1 MKSIKVIAPGTAAN
15 VGPGFDVFAIA
26 LKQPYDILE
35 VEVKE
40 NGGIE
45 LEVSGYSVPTEP
57 RKNTGGYV
65 ALRMIESFKIKDG
78 LRIKLQKNIP
88 PAMGIG
94 SSASSAAGVAYCINK
109 LFDLNLPI
117 DALIQFASYGEIV
130 SAGDAH
136 ADNVAA
142 VIQGGFSIVVSRE
155 PLHVT
160 HLEPPEDMGIVIA
173 TPNIEKGSTKLSRE
187 AVPRELPI
195 INLRD
200 NVGHAS
206 LLAIGMALKNLEY
219 IKLGMND
226 VVVEPA
232 RVRYGIFRE
241 FSKLKKLGQELNAG
255 ISGSGAGP
263 SILGIIEKERREEL
277 AKGMKEIF
285 ENAGYHCDLYITEAG
300 EGIRESLMSTSFS
313 KEAR

>member
-1 MKSIKVIAPGTAAN
+1 MKSVKVIAPATAAN
-15 VGPGFDVFAIA
+15 MGPGFDVFAIA
-26 LKQPYDILE
+26 LKQPFDIVE

-40 NGGIE
+40 EPNIE
-45 LEVSGYSVPTEP
+45 IEVSGYSVPTEP

-65 ALRMIESFKIKDG
+65 AMRMLEGFRIKEG
-78 LRIKLQKNIP
+78 VRIKLQKNIP

-94 SSASSAAGVAYCINK
+94 SSAASAGGVAYCVNK
-109 LFDLNLPI
+109 LFNLNLPT
-117 DALIQFASYGEIV
+117 DDLIQYASYGEII

-136 ADNVAA
+136 ADNVSA
-142 VIQGGFSIVVSRE
+142 VIQGGFSIVISRE
-155 PLHVT
+155 PLHVA
-160 HLEPPEDMGIVIA
+160 HLEPPENMGVVIA
-173 TPNIEKGSTKLSRE
+173 TPDIEKGSTKLSRE

-195 INLRD
+195 INLRE

-206 LLAIGMALKNLEY
+206 LLAIGMTLKNLDY

-277 AKGMKEIF
+277 AKGMKGIF
-285 ENAGYHCDLYITEAG
+285 ENAGYHCDLFITEAG
-300 EGIRESLMSTSFS
+300 EGVREV
-313 KEAR
+313 

>member
-15 VGPGFDVFAIA
+15 VGAGYDVFAIA
-26 LKQPYDILE
+26 LKQPHDIVE

-40 NGGIE
+40 EPGIE
-45 LEVSGYSVPTEP
+45 ITVSGHSVPTEP

-65 ALRMIESFKIKDG
+65 AMRMIENFKIKEG
-78 LRIKLQKNIP
+78 LKIKCQKNIP

-94 SSASSAAGVAYCINK
+94 SSAATAAGVAYCVNK
-109 LFDLNLPI
+109 LFDLNLPT
-117 DALIQFASYGEIV
+117 DDLIQYASYGEII
-130 SAGDAH
+130 SAGDPH

-142 VIQGGFSIVVSRE
+142 AIQGGFSVVISRE
-155 PLHVT
+155 PLHVI
-160 HLEPPEDMGIVIA
+160 HLDPPENMGIVIA

-195 INLRD
+195 ISLRE

-206 LLAIGMALKNLEY
+206 LLAIGMALKNLDY
-219 IKLGMND
+219 IKKGMED
-226 VVVEPA
+226 AVVEPA

-241 FSKLKKLGQELNAG
+241 FSKLKRLSHELGAG

-285 ENAGYHCDLYITEAG
+285 ENAGYHCDVYITEAG
-300 EGIRESLMSTSFS
+300 EGVREV
-313 KEAR
+313 

>member
-1 MKSIKVIAPGTAAN
+1 MKSIKVIVPSTSAN

-26 LKQPYDILE
+26 LKQPFDIVE

-40 NGGIE
+40 EPGIE
-45 LEVSGYSVPTEP
+45 IEVSGHSVPTEP

-65 ALRMIESFKIKDG
+65 AIRMLESFRIKEG
-78 LRIKLQKNIP
+78 VRIKLQKNIP

-94 SSASSAAGVAYCINK
+94 SSAASAGGVAYCIDK
-109 LFDLNLPI
+109 LFDLKLPTN
-117 DALIQFASYGEIV
+117 DLIQYASYGEII
-130 SAGDAH
+130 SAGDPH

-155 PLHVT
+155 PLHVAR
-160 HLEPPEDMGIVIA
+160 LETPENMGIVIA

-195 INLRD
+195 INLRE

-277 AKGMKEIF
+277 AKGMKGIF

-300 EGIRESLMSTSFS
+300 EGVREV
-313 KEAR
+313 